1 MLKKT
6 NLFTGIE
13 VVFRAR
19 GREGEEVTAEGA
31 EAGIITRDRHPR
43 SSLNHHGQLQGEGPG
58 EEEAS
63 EVGGEDFLEENHKM
77 IISEGN
83 PMPNNLGKARSPR
96 NQTFGMNQTL

>member
-6 NLFTGIE
+6 NLFTGIKE
-13 VVFRAR
+13 GFRAR

-31 EAGIITRDRHPR
+31 EAGITRDKHPR
-43 SSLNHHGQLQGEGPG
+43 SSPNHHGQLQGEGPE

-63 EVGGEDFLEENHKM
+63 EVGDEDFLEENHKM
-77 IISEGN
+77 TISEGN
-83 PMPNNLGKARSPR
+83 LMPNNLEKARSLR